1 MKIYI
6 AGHRGLVGSAIVRNI
21 ESGTDH
27 TWIGATRQELD
38 LFDRK
43 KVFEYVSAEK
53 PDAVVVAA
61 ARVGGISANDSYPVE
76 FLTENLQIEMS
87 LLDAC
92 HAADIPKVLFL
103 GSSCIYP
110 RLSPQPIKEEYLL
123 TGELEPTNEAYA
135 LSKIAGIK
143 LVQGYRRQYGRKW
156 ISAMPTNLYGIGD
169 NFHPENS
176 HVLPAMIRRFHEAK
190 ESGAPTVTLWGSGT
204 PRREFLHVDDLA
216 TACVF
221 LLEKFD
227 GDVPLNVGCGTDVTI
242 KELAQTVARVIG
254 FEGKLD
260 WDSSK
265 PDGTPQ
271 KLLDTT
277 RINQLGWIPT
287 ISLEDGIRDTYNWY
301 LDQLLNNKDVRL

>member
-1 MKIYI
+1 VKIYV
-6 AGHRGLVGSAIVRNI
+6 AGHLGLVGSSIARNI
-21 ESGTDH
+21 DAGSKY
-27 TWIGATRQELD
+27 TWVGATRQELD

-43 KVFEYVSAEK
+43 KVFEYVKREQ
-53 PDAVVVAA
+53 PDAVVIAA
-61 ARVGGISANDSYPVE
+61 ARVGGINANNTYPVE

-110 RLSPQPIKEEYLL
+110 RLAPQPIKEEYLL

-143 LVQGYRRQYGRKW
+143 LVQGYRREYGRHW

-176 HVLPAMIRRFHEAK
+176 HVLPAMLRRLHEAK
-190 ESGAPTVTLWGSGT
+190 VSGATAVTMWGSGT

-216 TACVF
+216 AACVF
-221 LLEKFD
+221 LLETYD

-242 KELAQTVARVIG
+242 KELAETVARVTEFQGNI
-254 FEGKLD
+254 E

-271 KLLDTT
+271 KLLDTS
-277 RINQLGWIPT
+277 RINQLGWMPS
-287 ISLEDGIRDTYNWY
+287 ISLEDGIRHTYEWF
-301 LDQLLNNKDVRL
+301 LEKIKTKEIRL

>member
-1 MKIYI
+1 MKIYV

-21 ESGTDH
+21 NAGGNHS
-27 TWIGATRQELD
+27 WVGATRQELD

-43 KVFEYVSAEK
+43 KVFEFVK
-53 PDAVVVAA
+53 KQQPDAVVIAA
-61 ARVGGISANDSYPVE
+61 ARVGGINANNTFPVE

-92 HAADIPKVLFL
+92 HAANVNKVLFL

-110 RLSPQPIKEEYLL
+110 RMAPQPIKEEYLL

-143 LVQGYRRQYGRKW
+143 LVQGYRREYGRKW

-176 HVLPAMIRRFHEAK
+176 HVLPAMLRRLHEAK
-190 ESGAPTVTLWGSGT
+190 TSGAKTVTMWGSGT

-216 TACVF
+216 EACVF
-221 LLEKFD
+221 LLETYD
-227 GDVPLNVGCGTDVTI
+227 GDIPLNVGCGTDVTI
-242 KELAQTVARVIG
+242 KELAETVARVTEFQGTI
-254 FEGKLD
+254 E

-271 KLLDTT
+271 KLLDTS
-277 RINQLGWIPT
+277 RINQLGWLPS
-287 ISLEDGIRDTYNWY
+287 ISLEDGILNTYKWF
-301 LDQLLNNKDVRL
+301 LEKIETKEFRS

>member
-1 MKIYI
+1 MKIYV
-6 AGHRGLVGSAIVRNI
+6 AGHKGLVGSAIVRNI

-27 TWIGATRQELD
+27 SWIGASRQELD

-61 ARVGGISANDSYPVE
+61 ARVGGISANDTYPVE

-190 ESGAPTVTLWGSGT
+190 VSGAPAVTLWGSGT

-227 GDVPLNVGCGTDVTI
+227 GEVPLNVGCGTDITI

-254 FEGKLD
+254 FEGVLE
-260 WDSSK
+260 WDSTK

-271 KLLDTT
+271 KLLDTS
-277 RINQLGWIPT
+277 RINQLGWTPT
-287 ISLEDGIRDTYNWY
+287 ISLEAGIRDTYNWY
-301 LDQLLNNKDVRL
+301 LSQLLNNKDVRL

>member
-1 MKIYI
+1 
-6 AGHRGLVGSAIVRNI
+6 
-21 ESGTDH
+21 
-27 TWIGATRQELD
+27 LD

-61 ARVGGISANDSYPVE
+61 ARVGGISANDTYPVE

-190 ESGAPTVTLWGSGT
+190 VSGAPAVTLWGSGT

-216 TACVF
+216 TACIF

-227 GDVPLNVGCGTDVTI
+227 GDVPLNVGCGTDITI

-254 FEGKLD
+254 FEGVLE
-260 WDSSK
+260 WDSTK

-271 KLLDTT
+271 KLLDTS
-277 RINQLGWIPT
+277 RINQLGWTPT
-287 ISLEDGIRDTYNWY
+287 VSLEDGIRDTYNWY
-301 LDQLLNNKDVRL
+301 LSQLLNNKDVRL